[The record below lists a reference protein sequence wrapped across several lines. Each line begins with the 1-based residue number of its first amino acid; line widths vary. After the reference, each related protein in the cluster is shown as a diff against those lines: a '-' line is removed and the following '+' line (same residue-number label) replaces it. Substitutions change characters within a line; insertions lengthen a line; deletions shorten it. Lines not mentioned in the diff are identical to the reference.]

1 MVLQHDVA
9 RKSLKNVGKEISVK
23 TLQIIAVVAALIA
36 TAMTGTTARA
46 AGAPSVDAPL
56 LGADGQPMTLG
67 QMAMKFAAHLTPP
80 FVTTDPAR
88 AIDYLRGVGEG
99 SLQRPLSP
107 IGGWGDGSRPA
118 TLGDLTVIL
127 VQQFKIEA
135 TSSTPGAPPSAQDYQ
150 TALLSYAGSVNTTTF
165 TGMQS
170 LFQDWV
176 SDSLSPLGPVPGE
189 KKTS

>member
-1 MVLQHDVA
+1 
-9 RKSLKNVGKEISVK
+9 VK
-23 TLQIIAVVAALIA
+23 TLQMIAVVAALIV
-36 TAMTGTTARA
+36 TSVISTTAQA
-46 AGAPSVDAPL
+46 AATPDVNAML
-56 LGADGQPMTLG
+56 LGSDNQPMTLG

-99 SLQRPLSP
+99 ALQRPLSP

-135 TSSTPGAPPSAQDYQ
+135 PSSTPGAPPSARDYQ
-150 TALLSYAGSVNTTTF
+150 TALLAYAGSVNTTTF
-165 TGMQS
+165 AGMQS

-176 SDSLSPLGPVPGE
+176 SDALSPLGPTPTDP
-189 KKTS
+189 KRS